1 LEEYNEH
8 QKTVSYCNGKTN
20 AKSFLIERIDKMKTQ
35 RKKHVEFIVK
45 YLKTQK
51 LTVSLL
57 MLVSLANI
65 GMQLINPQI
74 SRYFLDE
81 ATKGKVGKNLTIA
94 ALMFILVA
102 FLAQVFSVLVNYVG
116 QKVAWKATNDIRV
129 DLIEHCID
137 LDMSFH
143 KEHKPGELIERVD
156 GDVSQLFELFSSI
169 IINVVNNLLLLV
181 GILIILFIE
190 NLLIGFSLTIFSI
203 FAIYLLW
210 NVKSKTEEY
219 WVKESEVNAEFYGFI
234 GENISSTEDISSC
247 GAREYIMS
255 KFYDIRRRMFP
266 IILKADLTWS
276 TLWSVT
282 LIIFSAGTIIA
293 FSGSLYLWKRGLI
306 TIGTAYLIFN
316 YTQTLRRPIEQ
327 IRVNLQQLQ
336 SAGASVVRVSDLF
349 SVKSKIKYGKEKL
362 EGDKPLKIEVNNVA
376 FQYEEGVDVLKD
388 ISINVER
395 GRVFGILGHTGSG
408 KTTLA
413 RLIVRMYD
421 VKNGEILIN
430 NKNITSIMEE
440 ELTKNIAY
448 VTQDVQIF
456 TATIRDNI
464 TMFKKDIK
472 DEDIIKVIY
481 DLGFKEWY
489 EGLSNGLD
497 TKLEVGN
504 KSLSAGEAQLLAFI
518 RVFLRNPKLIIL
530 DEATSRIDSST
541 EKLIENALD
550 KLLKY
555 RTCII
560 IAHRLSTLNRA
571 DDILLLQH
579 GKIVETGARK
589 SLLEDKDSKYYNL
602 IQHGIGEVLV

>member
-1 LEEYNEH
+1 
-8 QKTVSYCNGKTN
+8 
-20 AKSFLIERIDKMKTQ
+20 MKIQ
-35 RKKHVEFIVK
+35 RKNHLKFIIK

-51 LTVSLL
+51 FMVSLL
-57 MLVSLANI
+57 ILISLANI

-102 FLAQVFSVLVNYVG
+102 FFAQIFSVLVSYIG

-156 GDVSQLFELFSSI
+156 GDVSQLFDLFSNI
-169 IINVVNNLLLLV
+169 IINMMNNLLLLI
-181 GILIILFIE
+181 GTLIILFRE
-190 NLLIGFSLTIFSI
+190 NLLIGFSLTVFSI
-203 FAIYLLW
+203 FAIYVLW
-210 NVKSKTEEY
+210 NVKSKTEGD
-219 WVKESEVNAEFYGFI
+219 WVKASEANAEFYGFI
-234 GENISSTEDISSC
+234 GESISSTEDISSS
-247 GAREYIMS
+247 GAREYIMN
-255 KFYDIRRRMFP
+255 KFYDISRKIFP
-266 IILKADLTWS
+266 IIRKADLTWS
-276 TLWSVT
+276 TLWSAT
-282 LIIFSAGTIIA
+282 LIIFSAGTVIS
-293 FSGSLYLWKRGLI
+293 FSGSLYLWKKGLI
-306 TIGTAYLIFN
+306 TIGTVYLIFN
-316 YTQTLRRPIEQ
+316 YTQTLKRPIEQ
-327 IRVNLQQLQ
+327 IRVNIQQLQ

-349 SVKSKIKYGKEKL
+349 NVESEIKYGKEKL
-362 EGDKPLKIEVNNVA
+362 EEDKPLKIEFNNVD
-376 FQYEEGVDVLKD
+376 FQYEKGVDVLKD
-388 ISINVER
+388 VSFEVER
-395 GRVFGILGHTGSG
+395 GKVLGILGRTGSG

-430 NKNITSIMEE
+430 NKNITSITEE

-456 TATIRDNI
+456 TATVRDNI
-464 TMFKKDIK
+464 TMFKKDIN
-472 DEDIIKVIY
+472 DEEIINVIY
-481 DLGFKEWY
+481 DLGFKKWY

-497 TKLEVGN
+497 TKLEMGN
-504 KSLSAGEAQLLAFI
+504 KSLSAGEAQLLAFVRI
-518 RVFLRNPKLIIL
+518 FLRNPKLIIL
-530 DEATSRIDSST
+530 DEATSRIDSLT

-550 KLLKY
+550 KLLQH

-571 DDILLLQH
+571 DDILLLND
-579 GKIVETGARK
+579 GKIVETGERK
-589 SLLEDKDSKYYNL
+589 SLLGDESSQYYNL
-602 IQHGIGEVLV
+602 IQQGIREVLV

>member
-1 LEEYNEH
+1 
-8 QKTVSYCNGKTN
+8 
-20 AKSFLIERIDKMKTQ
+20 MKTQ
-35 RKKHVEFIVK
+35 RKKHWEFIFK

-51 LTVSLL
+51 RTVSLL
-57 MLVSLANI
+57 MLISLVNI

-81 ATKGKVGKNLTIA
+81 ATKGNVGKNLTIA
-94 ALMFILVA
+94 ALVFILVA
-102 FLAQVFSVLVNYVG
+102 FLAQVFSVLANYLG

-143 KEHKPGELIERVD
+143 KEHKAGELIERVD

-181 GILIILFIE
+181 GILIILYRE

-203 FAIYLLW
+203 FAILILW
-210 NVKSKTEEY
+210 NVKSKTEGY

-234 GENISSTEDISSC
+234 GENISSTEDISYS
-247 GAREYIMS
+247 GARKYIMS
-255 KFYDIRRRMFP
+255 KFYDISRKMFP
-266 IILKADLTWS
+266 IIFKADLTWA
-276 TLWSVT
+276 TLWSAT
-282 LIIFSAGTIIA
+282 LIIFLAGTITA
-293 FSGSLYLWKRGLI
+293 FLGSLYLWRQDLI

-327 IRVNLQQLQ
+327 MRVNLQELQ
-336 SAGASVVRVSDLF
+336 SAGASVVRVSELF
-349 SVKSKIKYGKEKL
+349 GVESKIKYGEEKL
-362 EGDKPLKIEVNNVA
+362 EEDESLKIEFNNVT

-388 ISINVER
+388 ISIKVDR
-395 GRVFGILGHTGSG
+395 GRVLGILVHTGSG

-413 RLIVRMYD
+413 RLIARMYD

-430 NKNITSIMEE
+430 NKNVTSIMED

-464 TMFKKDIK
+464 TMFKKDIN

-489 EGLSNGLD
+489 EGLGNGLD
-497 TKLEVGN
+497 TKLEMGS
-504 KSLSAGEAQLLAFI
+504 KSLSAGEAQLLAFV

-530 DEATSRIDSST
+530 DEATSRIDSSA
-541 EKLIENALD
+541 EKLIENALN
-550 KLLKY
+550 KLLQY
-555 RTCII
+555 RTCIV
-560 IAHRLSTLNRA
+560 IAHRISTLNRA
-571 DDILLLQH
+571 DDILLLQN
-579 GKIVETGARK
+579 GKVVEIGERK
-589 SLLEDKDSKYYNL
+589 SLLEDRDSKYYNL